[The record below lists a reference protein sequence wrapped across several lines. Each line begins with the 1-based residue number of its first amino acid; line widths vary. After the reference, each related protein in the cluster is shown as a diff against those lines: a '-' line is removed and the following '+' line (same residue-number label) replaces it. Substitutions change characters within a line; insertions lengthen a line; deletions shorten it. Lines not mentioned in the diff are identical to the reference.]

1 MKTVIPALAA
11 VFIGTIGGGSAVQA
25 KVIDYGVVAI
35 GGTITSVGTPLQLST
50 ALDLDGASL
59 EVSLVSPT
67 DNSGLA
73 IGDTVTVSPTDII
86 YGSGTGIVDSPLGT
100 DVVKAWTDALGTFTE
115 TLTTVESIDRG
126 TANAIT
132 VALTG
137 TLIGPGFFDTPATLI
152 LSATQAGGPGN
163 VISAS
168 LTNAAS
174 TVPEPSTWV
183 MMVLGFAG
191 LSYAAVRR
199 GSKAKVALAI

>member
-1 MKTVIPALAA
+1 MKAVIPALAA
-11 VFIGTIGGGSAVQA
+11 VLIGTIGAGSAAQA

-35 GGTITSVGTPLQLST
+35 GGTITSTGAPLQLST
-50 ALDLDGASL
+50 ALDLDSATL

-67 DNSGLA
+67 DDSGLA
-73 IGDTVTVSPTDII
+73 IGDTVTVSPTDIV

-100 DVVKAWTDALGTFTE
+100 DIVKSWTDALGTFTE
-115 TLTTVESIDRG
+115 TLTTVESVDRG

-132 VALTG
+132 VALAG
-137 TLIGPGFFDTPATLI
+137 TLLGPGFADTPATLI
-152 LSATQAGGPGN
+152 LSATEAGGPGT

-168 LTNAAS
+168 LTNASS

-199 GSKAKVALAI
+199 SSKDRTALAV